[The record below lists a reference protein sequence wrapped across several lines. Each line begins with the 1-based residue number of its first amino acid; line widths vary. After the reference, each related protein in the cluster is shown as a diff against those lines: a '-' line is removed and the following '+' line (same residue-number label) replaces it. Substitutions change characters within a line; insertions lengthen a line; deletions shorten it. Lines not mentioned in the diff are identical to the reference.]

1 VPRPGPARAETSVRT
16 ETSAA
21 AAPRAAVRPSR
32 DEGTAAGLPPAAAAT
47 AQPAMARPAPAGPDR
62 AEASPRD
69 AAAAE
74 RWVEM
79 VRRLIEAG
87 SIAAMVRELAMQ
99 AEGVA
104 VVEAA
109 GETLWRLR
117 VERENLRTPALR
129 DKLQAAV
136 AEAMRTPAR
145 LELEAGAAVDT
156 PAERAAEARRQRQA
170 RAEQEIHE
178 DPLVKAL
185 LAQYKTARIV
195 PGSVKP
201 L

>member
-1 VPRPGPARAETSVRT
+1 VATTRATTATTAQAPLSARPGASESAPRDGV
-16 ETSAA
+16 AA
-21 AAPRAAVRPSR
+21 A
-32 DEGTAAGLPPAAAAT
+32 
-47 AQPAMARPAPAGPDR
+47 
-62 AEASPRD
+62 
-69 AAAAE
+69 
-74 RWVEM
+74 RWIEL
-79 VRRLIEAG
+79 VRRMAEAG
-87 SIAAMVRELAMQ
+87 SIVAMVRELAMQ

-104 VVEAA
+104 IIEGAA
-109 GETLWRLR
+109 EPVWRVR

-129 DKLQAAV
+129 ERLQAAMADALRAPV
-136 AEAMRTPAR
+136 R

-156 PAERAAEARRQRQA
+156 PAERAADERRRRQA
-170 RAEQEIHE
+170 EAEQEIQD